1 MSEAKA
7 KADKLVEVGPG
18 LWRWWLADS
27 RIQGDQSDSWAVVSE
42 GRSVLVDPLALSDQA
57 LNDLRELGEIEAII
71 LTAANHQRS
80 AWRFRKQLGIPV
92 FAPAGGQG
100 LEEEPDHFYSGGDL
114 LPGGLTPIH
123 SPGPTEAMY
132 ALWLSRPRSVLFLSD
147 LLVHRGKGVLEFWP
161 DEYQDA
167 PERTRASVRRLLS
180 DIPIQMLC
188 PAHGPPVCTNGRQAM
203 QRALSRSEQA
213 ARDAKK
219 QEQGQQDQG
228 EGLQT

>member
-7 KADKLVEVGPG
+7 KAEKLVEVGPG
-18 LWRWWLADS
+18 LWRWWLADD

-42 GRSVLVDPLALSDQA
+42 GRSVLIDPLGLSDEALS
-57 LNDLRELGEIEAII
+57 DLRELGEIEAIV

-80 AWRFRKQLGIPV
+80 AWRFRKQLGAPV
-92 FAPAGGQG
+92 YAPLGGQG

-147 LLVHRGKGVLEFWP
+147 LLVHRGGGVLEFWP

-167 PERTRASVRRLLS
+167 PERTRASVRRLLN

-188 PAHGPPVCTNGRQAM
+188 PSHGPPVCTNGRQAM
-203 QRALSRSEQA
+203 QRALSRAE
-213 ARDAKK
+213 ARLRRGT
-219 QEQGQQDQG
+219 EGTGG
-228 EGLQT
+228 EEDRPLP